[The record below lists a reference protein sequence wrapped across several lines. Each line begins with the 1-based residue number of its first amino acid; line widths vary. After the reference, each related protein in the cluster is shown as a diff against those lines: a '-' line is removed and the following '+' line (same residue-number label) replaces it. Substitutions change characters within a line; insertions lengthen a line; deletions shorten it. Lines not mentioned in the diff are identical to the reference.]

1 MKKRWIAFCLVL
13 ACCLFAGMPVSAAEN
28 SASAQDKEIKQV
40 QEMTGNDTYRR
51 LMDEADL
58 LTEAEEQKLLSAL
71 DEISER
77 QGMDVVVVTTYSLG
91 GKSAQDFADD
101 YFDYNG
107 YGQGSRRSGVLLLH
121 SPQYRDWWIS
131 TRGAGIT
138 AFTDAGID
146 YIGEQITPLLADGEN
161 ADAYMMFAQQC
172 DRFITQA
179 KTGKPF
185 DVGTLPRAPLPLW
198 SILVCIGIGCVI
210 AALIVGGMRQQL
222 RSVRLQPAANDYVR
236 PGSMQVTQH
245 NDIFL
250 YRHVSRR
257 AKPQGSSS
265 SGGSST
271 HRSSSG
277 ATHGG
282 GGGKY

>member
-1 MKKRWIAFCLVL
+1 MMKKRWIAFCLVL
-13 ACCLFAGMPVSAAEN
+13 ACCLFAAMPVSA
-28 SASAQDKEIKQV
+28 
-40 QEMTGNDTYRR
+40 QEMNGNDTYLR

-58 LTEAEEQKLLSAL
+58 LTEAEEQQLLSAL

-77 QGMDVVVVTTYSLG
+77 QGMDVVVVTAYSLG

-107 YGQGSRRSGVLLLH
+107 YGQGSSRSGVLLLH

-146 YIGEQITPLLADGEN
+146 YIGKQITPLLADGEN
-161 ADAYMMFAQQC
+161 AAAYMMFAQQC

-179 KTGKPF
+179 KTGQPF
-185 DVGTLPRAPLPLW
+185 DVGTLPREPLPLW
-198 SILVCIGIGCVI
+198 SILICIGIGCVI
-210 AALIVGGMRQQL
+210 SAVIVIVLRQQL
-222 RSVRLQPAANDYVR
+222 RSVQLQPAANDYVR

-245 NDIFL
+245 RDMFL

-257 AKPQGSSS
+257 LKPQGSSG

-277 ATHGG
+277 ASHGG